1 MADLKLVPTNDPDV
15 ILVIDGDA
23 PAYAVSAAEAGRL
36 VAAAQDAEA
45 KPVKKAAAKK
55 AAKRG

>member
-23 PAYAVSAAEAGRL
+23 PAYAVSAVEAGRL
-36 VAAAQDAEA
+36 AAAAQDAEA
-45 KPVKKAAAKK
+45 KPVKKPVKK